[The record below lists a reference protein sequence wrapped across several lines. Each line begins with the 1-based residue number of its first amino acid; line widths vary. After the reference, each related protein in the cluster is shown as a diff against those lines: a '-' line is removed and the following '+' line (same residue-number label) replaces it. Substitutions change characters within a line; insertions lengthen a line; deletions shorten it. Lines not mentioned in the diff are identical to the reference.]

1 MDYTALKTG
10 TIIPLIEKYGKA
22 VTLRSPGTST
32 GYTKTWN
39 AGESRYQWENNTT
52 HEIVYVDPATTP
64 TDVAG
69 YAVESKYHLDQID
82 NVNILASDRRFKTAS
97 FTSPKPNKDVLI
109 VGTTQLNIVNV
120 FPVSPGSVDLVYELQ
135 CRA

>member
-22 VTLRSPGTST
+22 VILRSPGTST

-39 AGESRYQWENNTT
+39 AGESRYQWENNET
-52 HEIVYVDPATTP
+52 HVVVYTDPATP
-64 TDVAG
+64 IDIPG
-69 YAVESKYHLDQID
+69 FAVESKYQLDQID

-97 FTSPKPNKDVLI
+97 FNSPTPNKDVLI
-109 VGTTQLNIVNV
+109 VGTIQLNIVNV